1 MIHFCAVLGLFS
13 ANCPGEAVVV
23 FGMVM
28 DSVAC
33 PDNDVV
39 SRAPPFPIT
48 PLSDHLAN
56 WVLNTPPFSST
67 PYTVTNLT
75 NYNTGTLRICAF
87 RPALFSQ

>member
-1 MIHFCAVLGLFS
+1 MFDAEGSVIHFCAVLGLFS

-39 SRAPPFPIT
+39 SRLPG
-48 PLSDHLAN
+48 L
-56 WVLNTPPFSST
+56 
-67 PYTVTNLT
+67 
-75 NYNTGTLRICAF
+75 G
-87 RPALFSQ
+87 